1 MCHWAVRLT
10 SLKYILKLDKNI
22 EDFILVAGSKWR
34 LADIS
39 GEYTFVK
46 YFEKLKPIIE
56 G

>member
-1 MCHWAVRLT
+1 LH
-10 SLKYILKLDKNI
+10 KNI

-39 GEYTFVK
+39 GEDTFVK
-46 YFEKLKPIIE
+46 YLEKLKPIGE